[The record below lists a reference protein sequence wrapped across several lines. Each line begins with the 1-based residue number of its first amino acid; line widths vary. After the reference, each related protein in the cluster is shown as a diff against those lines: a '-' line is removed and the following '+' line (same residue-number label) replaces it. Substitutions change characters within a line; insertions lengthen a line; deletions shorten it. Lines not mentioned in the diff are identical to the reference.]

1 MSATKSES
9 KPDRD
14 VKIRNVGAI
23 ERLDFPVLPEG
34 GVIVIQGEH
43 GLGKSTAVSAVEALA
58 SGRDDKRLKPR
69 DGAAR
74 GEISGCGVTITL
86 GKRTSRTGE
95 IECRAIDGKLSVSD
109 LVDPGIESPSSA
121 DAKRIRTLIQL
132 ARVEADRAAFA
143 ELFPSVEE
151 FARVVP
157 EEITQTD
164 DPLVM
169 ADTIKKAIEKEARSL
184 EGKCEVERSLAASC
198 AKAIEGIDL
207 SAPHDADKL
216 TKAYEQAIRDEQEI
230 VTKKANAERHNAT
243 LAKARAGFSEVAI
256 AEAEGRVTLAAER
269 RDDVSGR
276 LEEATD
282 QEMTASNDVCG
293 IKQRLADAE
302 QRLREMTASRVSLRR
317 ELDQAENE
325 EADAIQS
332 HKSLLKTKQQ
342 LEAADAEVPP
352 PDVVADRVQAVGNA
366 RLAVDAGVLI
376 RNAIAKDAER
386 DRHVRLATSYAHQA
400 EALRGAASGVDSV
413 LSQQIQKIGGCPLR
427 VDGGRLVLETDR
439 GREFFAELSD
449 GERWAIAL
457 DVAIDAVGE
466 DGLIGI
472 PQMAWEGLNNR
483 VRSLIN
489 AHAKSR
495 RATIVTAEVTEDK
508 SLTVSSL

>member
-9 KPDRD
+9 KPARD

-58 SGRDDKRLKPR
+58 SGREDKRLKPR

-207 SAPHDADKL
+207 SAPHDADQL

-243 LAKARAGFSEVAI
+243 LAKARAEFSDVAL
-256 AEAEGRVTLAAER
+256 AEAEGRITLAAGR
-269 RDDVSGR
+269 RVDLAKKLDSAIDSED
-276 LEEATD
+276 LLAKSIYEL
-282 QEMTASNDVCG
+282 
-293 IKQRLADAE
+293 KQKLADTEREHRGLASAVAE
-302 QRLREMTASRVSLRR
+302 SRR
-317 ELDQAENE
+317 ELAQANSD
-325 EADAIQS
+325 EAEAFKARD
-332 HKSLLKTKQQ
+332 SLLKTKSR

-472 PQMAWEGLNNR
+472 PQVAWEGLNNR

-489 AHAKSR
+489 THAKSR

-508 SLTVSSL
+508 SLTVSAL